1 MPPSELVIHEDHA
14 LDPGA
19 VVLREKAPAEVES
32 RRRCVREIVAK
43 KVSKNNL
50 NTICSVLG
58 FKCGW

>member
-43 KVSKNNL
+43 VIAAIKRAPVQWTSA
-50 NTICSVLG
+50 SR
-58 FKCGW
+58 